1 MNPRDLSY
9 FDNELNELDRQ
20 IAILKE
26 KRSEIA
32 QEREKVLPNGLD
44 VLMDNT
50 KKNSSIKRKH
60 EAIEDDNTYKEL
72 KKILDVNKTC
82 QSNEVLED
90 LTLEEQSLFKKIK
103 ITRQVYPEK
112 VKKLTI
118 ELTKKFT
125 KKKVNEAT
133 KISVENIKKWVRNDK
148 KGLTSSKR
156 GRRVTYPDLEENL
169 KEWLKKQRNK
179 KIMFQS
185 KDF

>member
-1 MNPRDLSY
+1 MS
-9 FDNELNELDRQ
+9 
-20 IAILKE
+20 
-26 KRSEIA
+26 
-32 QEREKVLPNGLD
+32 
-44 VLMDNT
+44 
-50 KKNSSIKRKH
+50 
-60 EAIEDDNTYKEL
+60 
-72 KKILDVNKTC
+72 TC

-90 LTLEEQSLFKKIK
+90 LTSEEQSLFKKIK

-156 GRRVTYPDLEENL
+156 GGRVTYPDLEENL

>member
-32 QEREKVLPNGLD
+32 QEREKVLPNVLD

-72 KKILDVNKTC
+72 KKILDVNM
-82 QSNEVLED
+82 
-90 LTLEEQSLFKKIK
+90 
-103 ITRQVYPEK
+103 
-112 VKKLTI
+112 
-118 ELTKKFT
+118 
-125 KKKVNEAT
+125 
-133 KISVENIKKWVRNDK
+133 
-148 KGLTSSKR
+148 SK
-156 GRRVTYPDLEENL
+156 
-169 KEWLKKQRNK
+169 Q
-179 KIMFQS
+179 
-185 KDF
+185 